1 MTALLLLFLLLC
13 AGAGVCA
20 LARCPMEEGL
30 PLALLGLIA
39 AGHYA
44 TEYPAVAA
52 LAARLQEA
60 VPGLAVFASRENRDP
75 FTYL

>member
-30 PLALLGLIA
+30 PLALRGLIA
-39 AGHYA
+39 AG
-44 TEYPAVAA
+44 
-52 LAARLQEA
+52 
-60 VPGLAVFASRENRDP
+60 
-75 FTYL
+75 